1 MKQQREHEFNL
12 PKNVNEYRHVIEQYS
27 SQESDLEWILMLRRH
42 QPIKTIQKEI
52 NANPPNFYNKDYEK
66 YRAKTET
73 DNNIRKNKM
82 KINLGTYKHIIK
94 RPYLNSSMFNFETTL
109 RTNSNSNLSRN
120 WKSLN
125 FSSKNNLF
133 DTYLPPLLTQS
144 KENLTKLGD
153 FVSRPLIQIDTKVTV
168 NGNEIR
174 QRKFEPSTE
183 RTSRSPFEHFISN
196 KYNDRYSI
204 KNVNAIKHIM
214 NSENSNI
221 NTLWETKLREY
232 QKSSK

>member
-109 RTNSNSNLSRN
+109 RTNSNLSRN

>member
-52 NANPPNFYNKDYEK
+52 HANPPNFYNKDYEK

-109 RTNSNSNLSRN
+109 RTNSNLSRN

-125 FSSKNNLF
+125 FSSKKNLF

-221 NTLWETKLREY
+221 NTLWEAKLREY

>member
-1 MKQQREHEFNL
+1 MKKQREHEFNL

-73 DNNIRKNKM
+73 DNNMRKNKM

-109 RTNSNSNLSRN
+109 RTNSNLSRN

-221 NTLWETKLREY
+221 NTLWETNLREY

>member
-52 NANPPNFYNKDYEK
+52 NANPPNFYNKNYEK

-125 FSSKNNLF
+125 FSSKNN
-133 DTYLPPLLTQS
+133 
-144 KENLTKLGD
+144 
-153 FVSRPLIQIDTKVTV
+153 
-168 NGNEIR
+168 
-174 QRKFEPSTE
+174 
-183 RTSRSPFEHFISN
+183 
-196 KYNDRYSI
+196 
-204 KNVNAIKHIM
+204 
-214 NSENSNI
+214 
-221 NTLWETKLREY
+221 
-232 QKSSK
+232 

>member
-1 MKQQREHEFNL
+1 MKRQREHEFNL

-109 RTNSNSNLSRN
+109 RTNSNLSRN

-125 FSSKNNLF
+125 FSSKKNLF

-221 NTLWETKLREY
+221 NTLWEAKLREY

>member
-42 QPIKTIQKEI
+42 QPIKAIQKEI

-109 RTNSNSNLSRN
+109 RTNSNLSRN
-120 WKSLN
+120 WKLLN

-221 NTLWETKLREY
+221 NTLWEAKLREY

>member
-109 RTNSNSNLSRN
+109 RTNSNLSRN

-125 FSSKNNLF
+125 FSSKKNLF

-153 FVSRPLIQIDTKVTV
+153 LVSRPLIQIDTKVTV

-221 NTLWETKLREY
+221 NTLWEAKLREY

>member
-12 PKNVNEYRHVIEQYS
+12 PKNVNEYRNVIEQYS

-82 KINLGTYKHIIK
+82 KINLATYKHIIK

-125 FSSKNNLF
+125 FSSKKNLF

>member
-109 RTNSNSNLSRN
+109 RTNSNLSRN

-221 NTLWETKLREY
+221 NTLWESKLREY

>member
-42 QPIKTIQKEI
+42 QPRKTIQKEI

-125 FSSKNNLF
+125 FSSKKNLF

-221 NTLWETKLREY
+221 NTLWEANLREY

>member
-42 QPIKTIQKEI
+42 QPIKKIQKEI

-109 RTNSNSNLSRN
+109 RTNSNLSRN

-221 NTLWETKLREY
+221 NTLWEAKLREY

>member
-1 MKQQREHEFNL
+1 MKKQREHEFNL

-109 RTNSNSNLSRN
+109 RTNSNLSRN

>member
-12 PKNVNEYRHVIEQYS
+12 PKNVNEYRHVLEQYS

-109 RTNSNSNLSRN
+109 RTNSNLSRN

-221 NTLWETKLREY
+221 NTLWEAKLREY

>member
-1 MKQQREHEFNL
+1 MKKQREHEFNL

-27 SQESDLEWILMLRRH
+27 SQDSDLEWILMLRRH

>member
-109 RTNSNSNLSRN
+109 RTNSNLSRN

-125 FSSKNNLF
+125 FSSKKNLF

-221 NTLWETKLREY
+221 NTLWEANLREY

>member
-109 RTNSNSNLSRN
+109 RTNSNLSSN

>member
-125 FSSKNNLF
+125 FSSKKNLF

-221 NTLWETKLREY
+221 NTLWEAKLREY

>member
-109 RTNSNSNLSRN
+109 RTNSNLSRN

-125 FSSKNNLF
+125 FSSKKNLF

>member
-82 KINLGTYKHIIK
+82 KINLATFKHIIK

-109 RTNSNSNLSRN
+109 RTNSNLSRN

>member
-1 MKQQREHEFNL
+1 M
-12 PKNVNEYRHVIEQYS
+12 
-27 SQESDLEWILMLRRH
+27 
-42 QPIKTIQKEI
+42 
-52 NANPPNFYNKDYEK
+52 
-66 YRAKTET
+66 
-73 DNNIRKNKM
+73 
-82 KINLGTYKHIIK
+82 
-94 RPYLNSSMFNFETTL
+94 
-109 RTNSNSNLSRN
+109 
-120 WKSLN
+120 
-125 FSSKNNLF
+125 
-133 DTYLPPLLTQS
+133 
-144 KENLTKLGD
+144 
-153 FVSRPLIQIDTKVTV
+153 IQIDTKVTV

-221 NTLWETKLREY
+221 NTLWEAKLREY

>member
-12 PKNVNEYRHVIEQYS
+12 LKIVNEYRHVIEQYS

-109 RTNSNSNLSRN
+109 RTNSNLSRN

-125 FSSKNNLF
+125 FSSKKNLF

-221 NTLWETKLREY
+221 NTLWEAKLREY

>member
-125 FSSKNNLF
+125 FSSKKNLF

-183 RTSRSPFEHFISN
+183 RTSRSPFEHFISK
-196 KYNDRYSI
+196 KYNYKKKK

>member
-109 RTNSNSNLSRN
+109 RTNSNLSRN

-125 FSSKNNLF
+125 FSSKKNLF

-221 NTLWETKLREY
+221 NTLWEAKLREY

>member
-1 MKQQREHEFNL
+1 MKVAKKEFNL

-42 QPIKTIQKEI
+42 QPIKAIQKEI

-66 YRAKTET
+66 YRTKTET

-82 KINLGTYKHIIK
+82 KINIGTYNHIIK
-94 RPYLNSSMFNFETTL
+94 RPYLNSSLFNFETTL
-109 RTNSNSNLSRN
+109 RTNSHLSRN

-125 FSSKNNLF
+125 FSPKKNLF

-144 KENLTKLGD
+144 KENLTKLGE
-153 FVSRPLIQIDTKVTV
+153 FVSRPLIQIDTKGTV

-174 QRKFEPSTE
+174 KRKFELCTE
-183 RTSRSPFEHFISN
+183 RTSRSPFEHITSN

-221 NTLWETKLREY
+221 NTLWEAKLREY